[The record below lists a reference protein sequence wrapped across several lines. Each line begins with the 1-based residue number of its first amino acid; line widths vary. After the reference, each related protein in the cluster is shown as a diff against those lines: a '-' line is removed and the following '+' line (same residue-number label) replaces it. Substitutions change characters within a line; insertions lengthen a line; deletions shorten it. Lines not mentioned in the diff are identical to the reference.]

1 MGVSMSSSQRGKPAL
16 DKIRAGYRCF
26 TNFNKNDEI
35 KMKHE
40 GKVCPQEYFGNGNRI
55 RNINK

>member
-1 MGVSMSSSQRGKPAL
+1 M

-26 TNFNKNDEI
+26 TNFNENDEI

-40 GKVCPQEYFGNGNRI
+40 GKVCLREYFGNGNRI